1 MSESSNVG
9 ARVGFVPSWR
19 RLLLWVRRYGDYLA
33 GAALLLSAVVVIA
46 AFRAPTLE
54 GRLDPQSVRHDGGFA
69 YVAAAPSL
77 SSRVYRLKDD
87 WMSNPR
93 ASQLR
98 LFEDG
103 KSLGPT
109 HASLVDVHQLGAG
122 RYVHW
127 GREIWFSASDG
138 TDPRANARW
147 YEFRSKLSLKRS
159 WVAAGL
165 ISLAAALSFWM
176 VAHLTLVRRTLARGH
191 AVWHAALSTWWP
203 IAVTF
208 LRASA
213 AWLFS
218 GFTRL
223 WRRYGGLLLRFPILT
238 MRAVSY
244 LLLLSS
250 GVFLIAALYA
260 LFIGWALPTA
270 APIQWFPL
278 ADLAAEREPAFHY
291 LLISL
296 AALGAV
302 AAWCSRLMLAST
314 SALRRDQILFAR
326 FMRRWGIYLAV
337 VLFVFSVS
345 AIWAGHTRPGDLNWA
360 SIAGLIPFS
369 DANGYLAATHDQAK
383 DGVWNAISLRRPLA
397 AAFRSSLMFFAGFWH
412 AGAVLLL
419 TVLLGCAAYAAARAV
434 GAWRGVYAGL
444 AFFSLSYMAVRT
456 FLPTFLTEP
465 LGLFWALLAI
475 PFFVKAL
482 RDGSLQAA
490 LIGLGMTTVALS
502 MRPGSMFTIAALCLW
517 LVWRF
522 GRTRLQ
528 KLRVVAYAVGIVVSV
543 SMAGYLLQRAY
554 GVGNDLTGSNFAYT
568 LCGLS
573 IGTDWSGCPNRYQ
586 EVKTLGSERSVTDYL
601 YRKSVE
607 NIVAQPAVL
616 LKRLYVSA
624 VSFAVELPT
633 VLWRGYS
640 WSGGDYPT
648 LKLLFF
654 CVAGIGLVHV
664 ALFRREAGEWVFWL
678 LVWLSVAASAAFVHF
693 DDGRRVMTSSYPLLL
708 MFFASGLATP
718 TMLLPAAVKRSYLS
732 VYGWSGLVGTTVVFF
747 AIPLLAHRMSPAP
760 ELIRAAGTWS
770 KPNHHVV
777 FGGRRVTGMLVVSDD
792 APLRTDVPTMTISR
806 FAEFVKLSNV
816 EFYQGLLNPRAPEV
830 PFGFISAPRIEK
842 GVASD
847 YQYIVPPEVMH
858 RRDVAAWVFRVQEW
872 NRKEP
877 YGPYW
882 FFVEQAEAVK

>member
-9 ARVGFVPSWR
+9 ARVGFMPSWR
-19 RLLLWVRRYGDYLA
+19 RLVLWVRRYGDYPA
-33 GAALLLSAVVVIA
+33 GAAFLLGAVVVIA
-46 AFRAPTLE
+46 AFQAPTLE
-54 GRLDPQSVRHDGGFA
+54 GRIDPQSVRHESGFA

-87 WMSNPR
+87 WMSNPT

-103 KSLGPT
+103 KSLGPA
-109 HASLVDVHQLGAG
+109 HAALVDLHQLGAG

-127 GREIWFSASDG
+127 GREIWFSTPDG
-138 TDPRANARW
+138 TDPRTNGRR
-147 YEFRSKLSLKRS
+147 YDFTSKLSLKRS
-159 WVAAGL
+159 WVVAGL
-165 ISLAAALSFWM
+165 TSLATALSFWM
-176 VAHLTLVRRTLARGH
+176 GAHLALVHRALTRGQD
-191 AVWHAALSTWWP
+191 ASRAAFATWWP
-203 IAVTF
+203 ITLTF
-208 LRASA
+208 LHASA
-213 AWLFS
+213 ARQFS
-218 GFTRL
+218 GFRRL
-223 WRRYGGLLLRFPILT
+223 WRRYGGLLLRLPILS
-238 MRAVSY
+238 MRALGY
-244 LLLLSS
+244 LLLLGS
-250 GVFLIAALYA
+250 GVYLISAIYA
-260 LFIGWALPTA
+260 FVIGWALPSA
-270 APIQWFPL
+270 ALIRWFPL
-278 ADLAAEREPAFHY
+278 ADWAAEREPAFHY
-291 LLISL
+291 ALVSL

-326 FMRRWGIYLAV
+326 FLSRWGICLAA

-345 AIWAGHTRPGDLNWA
+345 AIWAGQTRTGDLNWA

-397 AAFRSSLMFFAGFWH
+397 AAFRSSLMFFTGFWH

-419 TVLLGCAAYAAARAV
+419 AVLLGGAAYAAARAV

-543 SMAGYLLQRAY
+543 ALAGHLLQRAY

-586 EVKTLGSERSVTDYL
+586 EVKTLDSERSVTDYL

-607 NIVAQPAVL
+607 NIAAQPAVL
-616 LKRLYVSA
+616 VKRLYASA
-624 VSFAVELPT
+624 VSFAVELPS

-640 WSGGDYPT
+640 WSGGDYST

-654 CVAGIGLVHV
+654 CVAAIGLVHV
-664 ALFRREAGEWVFWL
+664 ALFRREPGERVFWL
-678 LVWLSVAASAAFVHF
+678 LVWLSVIASAAFVHF
-693 DDGRRVMTSSYPLLL
+693 DDGRRVMTPSYPLLL
-708 MFFASGLATP
+708 MFFSSGLA
-718 TMLLPAAVKRSYLS
+718 
-732 VYGWSGLVGTTVVFF
+732 
-747 AIPLLAHRMSPAP
+747 
-760 ELIRAAGTWS
+760 
-770 KPNHHVV
+770 
-777 FGGRRVTGMLVVSDD
+777 
-792 APLRTDVPTMTISR
+792 
-806 FAEFVKLSNV
+806 
-816 EFYQGLLNPRAPEV
+816 
-830 PFGFISAPRIEK
+830 
-842 GVASD
+842 
-847 YQYIVPPEVMH
+847 
-858 RRDVAAWVFRVQEW
+858 
-872 NRKEP
+872 
-877 YGPYW
+877 
-882 FFVEQAEAVK
+882 